1 MSTMMR
7 SAALLGSALIAGGV
21 LVGCS
26 APSITGG
33 DTSCKDYLA
42 ADDKTQND
50 AVAKMLK
57 DEKGA
62 DAAQLEI
69 TGTKLSVS
77 TFCQTAGKQD
87 SKIKEAPHL

>member
-1 MSTMMR
+1 MKFTTGLLTTV
-7 SAALLGSALIAGGV
+7 AAAGL

-33 DTSCKDYLA
+33 DTSCKSFLG
-42 ADDKTQND
+42 ADEKTQTD

-57 DEKGA
+57 DEKGQ

-69 TGTKLSVS
+69 TGTRLSVQ

>member
-7 SAALLGSALIAGGV
+7 SAALLASGLIAGAM

-26 APSITGG
+26 PAVTGG
-33 DTSCKDYLA
+33 DTSCKDFSA

-50 AVAKMLK
+50 AVTKMLK
-57 DEKGA
+57 DEKGT
-62 DAAQLEI
+62 DATQIEI
-69 TGTKLSVS
+69 TSSKAAVATWCGTL
-77 TFCQTAGKQD
+77 GKPD

>member
-1 MSTMMR
+1 MKR
-7 SAALLGSALIAGGV
+7 SAGVLFSGLVAGV
-21 LVGCS
+21 MLVGCS
-26 APSITGG
+26 PSVMGG
-33 DTSCKDYLA
+33 DTTCKDFLG
-42 ADDKTQND
+42 ADEKTQTD

-57 DEKGA
+57 DEKGT

-69 TGTKLSVS
+69 TGTRLSVS